1 MMQNCTIRVIH
12 YIKLYFRVHH
22 FIAVATD
29 AVAAKVVTGHSTM
42 ETKEDL
48 LHLFICTYK

>member
-42 ETKEDL
+42 ETKENL